1 VKSVRKGVNIMASV
15 DQGVATTPVAG
26 PVTASDVEERGP
38 VGSGSKT
45 DGIMRVI
52 AYIVLIFVALLMFVP
67 FAYAVATSFKLPPEA
82 LTISFGNMF
91 WPENPATRAYE
102 VAREANVARWF
113 FNSVL
118 VALIWIIGRVITC
131 TMAGYA
137 FARMRFPGRDI
148 AFLMILSTLMI
159 PGIVTIIPK
168 FILLDNLNLLNS
180 YGALTLP
187 FLTDAF
193 GIFLMK
199 QFFESFPTE
208 IEEAARVD
216 GANRFRIFSQI
227 VVPNAIPAISALTIF
242 TFQGSWN
249 AFLEPVIFISG
260 SEPDLFTLP
269 VGLANFQQAYYTD
282 QPTLMAISVI
292 TTLPVAIFFLI
303 FQRYFI
309 QGQTSAAV
317 KG

>member
-1 VKSVRKGVNIMASV
+1 MVSSV
-15 DQGVATTPVAG
+15 DQGVATTPVAEV
-26 PVTASDVEERGP
+26 VTAGEAPAPGPSRGGGG
-38 VGSGSKT
+38 VDTVFK
-45 DGIMRVI
+45 II
-52 AYIVLIFVALLMFVP
+52 AYVVLVFVGFLMFVP
-67 FAYAVATSFKLPPEA
+67 FAYAVATSFKAPPEA
-82 LTISFGNMF
+82 LTIDFANIF
-91 WPENPATRAYE
+91 WPKEPTTRAYE
-102 VAREANVARWF
+102 VARDSNVTRWF
-113 FNSVL
+113 FNSVF
-118 VALIWIIGRVITC
+118 VAVVWIIGRVITC

-148 AFLMILSTLMI
+148 LFLLVLSTLMI

-168 FILLDNLNLLNS
+168 FILLQNLHLLNS

-199 QFFESFPTE
+199 QFFESFPNE

-227 VVPNAIPAISALTIF
+227 VVPNAIPAITALTIF

-260 SEPDLFTLP
+260 NSPDLFTLP

-292 TTLPVAIFFLI
+292 TTVPVAIFFI
-303 FQRYFI
+303 VFQRYFI

>member
-1 VKSVRKGVNIMASV
+1 MVTV
-15 DQGVATTPVAG
+15 DQKAAVEPVLAEVQAKNTDPPVPAG
-26 PVTASDVEERGP
+26 PKSGGDVALR
-38 VGSGSKT
+38 T
-45 DGIMRVI
+45 I

-67 FAYAVATSFKLPPEA
+67 FAYAAATSFKTKPEA
-82 LTISFGNMF
+82 LQLAFSNMF
-91 WPENPATRAYE
+91 WPRNPTTDAYQI
-102 VAREANVARWF
+102 AREANVTRWF
-113 FNSVL
+113 FNSL
-118 VALIWIIGRVITC
+118 IVALAWIVGRVIMC

-137 FARMRFPGRDI
+137 FARMKFPGRDI
-148 AFLMILSTLMI
+148 IFLAIISTMMV

-168 FILLDNLNLLNS
+168 FILLKNLHLLDS

-187 FLTDAF
+187 FLADAF

-249 AFLEPVIFISG
+249 AFLEPLIFISG
-260 SEPDLFTLP
+260 SRPDLFTLP
-269 VGLANFQQAYYTD
+269 LGLATFRGGHYTD
-282 QPTLMAISVI
+282 QPTLMAMSVI
-292 TTLPVAIFFLI
+292 TTVPIAIFFI
-303 FQRYFI
+303 VFQRYFI
-309 QGQTSAAV
+309 EGSTSSAV

>member
-1 VKSVRKGVNIMASV
+1 MVSSV
-15 DQGVATTPVAG
+15 DQGVATTPAAEV
-26 PVTASDVEERGP
+26 VTAGQVPASGPSRGQGGLDA
-38 VGSGSKT
+38 VFK
-45 DGIMRVI
+45 VV
-52 AYIVLIFVALLMFVP
+52 AYVVLVFVAILMFVP
-67 FAYAVATSFKLPPEA
+67 FAYAAATSFKSPPEA
-82 LTISFGNMF
+82 LTISFNNMF
-91 WPENPATRAYE
+91 WPKEATTRAYE
-102 VAREANVARWF
+102 VARDSNVIRWF
-113 FNSVL
+113 FNSVF
-118 VALIWIIGRVITC
+118 VALTWIIARVITC

-148 AFLMILSTLMI
+148 LFLLVLSTLMI

-168 FILLDNLNLLNS
+168 FILLQDLGLLNS
-180 YGALTLP
+180 YGALTVP

-199 QFFESFPTE
+199 QFFESFPNE

-227 VVPNAIPAISALTIF
+227 VVPNAFPAITALTIF

-260 SEPDLFTLP
+260 NRPELFTLP

-292 TTLPVAIFFLI
+292 TTVPVAIFFI
-303 FQRYFI
+303 VFQRYFI